1 MVFRRQYRRYAE
13 IIRQVASEEDA
24 RMIDLL
30 AAFDR
35 LPQQEVNNIYFESDG
50 IHLTGEGHKVIA
62 LILYQY
68 FTRTGLLEQ
77 VM

>member
-1 MVFRRQYRRYAE
+1 
-13 IIRQVASEEDA
+13 
-24 RMIDLL
+24 MIDLL
-30 AAFDR
+30 AAFDQ
-35 LPQQEVNNIYFESDG
+35 LPQQKVDNIYFETDG

-77 VM
+77 VMQ